1 MINVLIAIDDFSPET
16 GESHI
21 VPISHLWDP
30 PIDQG
35 HADITADMRPG
46 STIVLHR
53 LEKSKRRLHLLS
65 RMRSIVFYV
74 LFAIVAEGP
83 FIRRCGKRT

>member
-16 GESHI
+16 GESRI
-21 VPISHLWDP
+21 VPISHLWDR

-46 STIVLHR
+46 STIVLHG
-53 LEKSKRRLHLLS
+53 LVESIRRQHLLS
-65 RMRSIVFYV
+65 RTKGIVLYV
-74 LFAIVAEGP
+74 LFAIVEEGP
-83 FIRRCGKRT
+83 FIRRCGRRT

>member
-16 GESHI
+16 RESHI
-21 VPISHLWDP
+21 VPISHLWDR

-35 HADITADMRPG
+35 YADMTADMRPG
-46 STIVLHR
+46 STIALHGL
-53 LEKSKRRLHLLS
+53 LESKRRQHLLS
-65 RMRSIVFYV
+65 RTKGIVFYV
-74 LFAIVAEGP
+74 LFAIVEEGP